1 MLQGMWPRLR
11 VMDRNRS
18 PAIQGIRSRGWAI
31 LLATPR
37 RGIRPGM
44 LPRATRSPILG
55 SRTQDNPIPAS
66 RTRVNLTRASP
77 ILGSRTPVNRTQGS
91 LILASP

>member
-18 PAIQGIRSRGWAI
+18 PAIQGTRSSKVI